1 VNEPGSSNVL
11 CFGEALWDCLPQG
24 RFPGGASLNVAC
36 HLARL
41 GSSAWLVSGVG
52 DDADGN
58 ELLERMRDWR
68 ISVELVGRE
77 SGKPTGTVR
86 VSLDNGAPTY
96 DIVEDVAW
104 DYIDIPASL
113 PDACT
118 PVGAI
123 VYGSLAQRTSRNR
136 DALQKLCDLVP
147 GAMKVFDVNLRPP
160 HDSPDLV
167 RALMQNAD
175 LIKLN
180 DAEASALFG
189 ETSDSG
195 ELETIARTIA
205 EQTCCDRICIT
216 AGSNG
221 AGLLDM
227 GSWVRAESH
236 PAVVRDTVGAG
247 DAFLAALV
255 DGLLSTPGQPA
266 ETLER
271 ASRLAGFV
279 ASSDG
284 ATPDYASQEFA
295 RNDRDVPAKSD

>member
-1 VNEPGSSNVL
+1 MSHVNESGPINVL
-11 CFGEALWDCLPQG
+11 CFGEALWDCLPEG

-41 GSSAWLVSGVG
+41 GSSAWLVSGVS

-104 DYIDIPASL
+104 DCIDIPASL

-123 VYGSLAQRTSRNR
+123 VYGSLAQRTAHNRNS
-136 DALQKLCDLVP
+136 LQKLFGLAP
-147 GAMKVFDVNLRPP
+147 GAMKVFDVNMRPP
-160 HDSPDLV
+160 HDSPELIRKLMQDADLV
-167 RALMQNAD
+167 
-175 LIKLN
+175 KLN
-180 DAEASALFG
+180 DEEASALFG

-195 ELETIARTIA
+195 KLETIARTIA
-205 EQTCCDRICIT
+205 EQTRCDRICIT
-216 AGSNG
+216 AGSEG
-221 AGLLDM
+221 AGLLDT
-227 GSWVRAESH
+227 SQWVWADSH
-236 PAVVRDTVGAG
+236 PVAVRDTVGAG

-266 ETLER
+266 EILER

-284 ATPDYASQEFA
+284 ATPDYRSQEF
-295 RNDRDVPAKSD
+295 PL